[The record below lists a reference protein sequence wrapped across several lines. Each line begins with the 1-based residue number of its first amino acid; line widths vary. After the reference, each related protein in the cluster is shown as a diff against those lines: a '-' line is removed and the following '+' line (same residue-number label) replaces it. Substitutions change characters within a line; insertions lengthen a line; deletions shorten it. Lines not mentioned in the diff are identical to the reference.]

1 METNLN
7 EIEQM
12 RTQMLLLKK
21 RLDNQSMLNEKHI
34 RAAVRGGV
42 SDLNGRG
49 LAILILG
56 LFALPFCV
64 FSFYTTGMSY
74 WFCGATGLM
83 LAFCVFMTW
92 VHHRE
97 LWALDMASASMLA
110 VGTKVRKLN
119 RHYVSWVRIGL
130 PMAVVWLAWFAA
142 ESIMRGKVS
151 VYYLAG
157 ACAGGFIGLVIGLR
171 FRKGVIRKTEE
182 LLAQIDEFSQESE
195 V

>member
-12 RTQMLLLKK
+12 RSQLLLLKK

-42 SDLNGRG
+42 SDLNSRG
-49 LAILILG
+49 LAIMIFG

-64 FSFYTTGMSY
+64 FSFYRTGMSY
-74 WFCGATGLM
+74 WFCGATGVM
-83 LAFCVFMTW
+83 LAFCVVMTW

-97 LWALDMASASMLA
+97 LWALDMSNAAMVD
-110 VGTKVRKLN
+110 VGAKVRKLN
-119 RHYVSWVRIGL
+119 RNYATWLRIGL
-130 PMAVVWLAWFAA
+130 PMLAVWFPWFAI
-142 ESIMRGKVS
+142 ESFIHGNTS
-151 VYYLAG
+151 LYYIGG
-157 ACAGGFIGLVIGLR
+157 AFAGGIIGLVIGLR
-171 FRKGVIRKTEE
+171 FRKGVIRRTEE
-182 LLAQIDEFSQESE
+182 LLAQIDEIRQESG